1 MYLDKNYEDKLR
13 ILIEYASKEEIRYYL
28 ELMCDECINNEP
40 KIIIP
45 YTLRNETKISSIF
58 NEIIS
63 LMKLNEL
70 ELWNIVKSFLTSG
83 FLSYKIIRENDKII
97 DIQKIKI
104 SSIQPTYDPKLGKIW
119 TQFPNEN
126 IILDSDIIYISYS
139 DEYEDKLSYVESLIR
154 PYNLLKISEVSLIH
168 CSIHNSTI
176 SKKFTIPTNSLS
188 KQKSEEKMKQ
198 FIARYSEDIMWD
210 DTIGEITINGDKN
223 IPIQKEYYFNDEDY
237 GEYNLDILTCEKDDI
252 DHLGY
257 INYFEKKL
265 KIAAK
270 FSDDERGKRRLNKFI
285 TEIKN
290 KISKML
296 LNPLLI
302 QIEKEIP
309 SLIGNSLLKEI
320 YISI

>member
-1 MYLDKNYEDKLR
+1 
-13 ILIEYASKEEIRYYL
+13 
-28 ELMCDECINNEP
+28 
-40 KIIIP
+40 
-45 YTLRNETKISSIF
+45 
-58 NEIIS
+58 
-63 LMKLNEL
+63 
-70 ELWNIVKSFLTSG
+70 
-83 FLSYKIIRENDKII
+83 
-97 DIQKIKI
+97 
-104 SSIQPTYDPKLGKIW
+104 
-119 TQFPNEN
+119 
-126 IILDSDIIYISYS
+126 
-139 DEYEDKLSYVESLIR
+139 
-154 PYNLLKISEVSLIH
+154 
-168 CSIHNSTI
+168 
-176 SKKFTIPTNSLS
+176 
-188 KQKSEEKMKQ
+188 MKQ

-285 TEIKN
+285 IFNYFYIIYIKN